1 MSLCAFCRQTPVT
14 STRQPWLCEP
24 CAARIWAPVPA
35 PAPVAPAPAPATGFF
50 GWMKR
55 LFGIAPAPAP
65 VQAAVQPVASAAQPV
80 DADPAVAQTRAPK
93 ARAT

>member
-35 PAPVAPAPAPATGFF
+35 PAVTKKTKGD
-50 GWMKR
+50 R
-55 LFGIAPAPAP
+55 
-65 VQAAVQPVASAAQPV
+65 
-80 DADPAVAQTRAPK
+80 R
-93 ARAT
+93 